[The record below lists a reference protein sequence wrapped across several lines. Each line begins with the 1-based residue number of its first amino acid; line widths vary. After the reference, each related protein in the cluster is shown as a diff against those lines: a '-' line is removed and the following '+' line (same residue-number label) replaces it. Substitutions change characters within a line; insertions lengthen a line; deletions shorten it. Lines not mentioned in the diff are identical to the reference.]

1 MPECF
6 NIKKVS
12 EEVKNRSVQVIG
24 DDRLYSGLKDKN
36 NNCIFVGDRIKGFD
50 REFIVKKGVKE
61 IEKVS
66 PNGNINLVLIP
77 CIYLECLETKETL
90 FPIVKN
96 YKGKCDLED
105 LEIIK

>member
-1 MPECF
+1 MPKVF
-6 NIKKVS
+6 DIKNGPITEKI
-12 EEVKNRSVQVIG
+12 QVIG
-24 DDRLYSGLKDKN
+24 EDGINSGLKDKN
-36 NNCIFVGDRIKGFD
+36 GHYIFVGDRIKGFD
-50 REFIVKKGVKE
+50 REFIVKKGIKE

-66 PNGNINLVLIP
+66 PMGGTNLVLIP
-77 CIYLECLETKETL
+77 CIYFECVETKDVL